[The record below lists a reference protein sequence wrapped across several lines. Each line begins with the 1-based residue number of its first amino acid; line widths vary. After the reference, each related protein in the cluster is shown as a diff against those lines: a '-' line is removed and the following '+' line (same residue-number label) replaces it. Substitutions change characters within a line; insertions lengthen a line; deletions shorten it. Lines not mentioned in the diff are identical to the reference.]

1 MEEKREITIKDLAKE
16 LKLSTATVS
25 RGLGD
30 FSKIKPNTKKRI
42 MDLAQERGYQINN
55 FAKSLRQNK
64 TFTIGVIVHEL
75 NSSFMVSVLSGIE
88 SILGGTE
95 YDLLIAHSAEQ
106 GKKEIVNANNLFHK
120 RVDGLIVSLAFD
132 TPDLKHFG
140 QFLNKNIPVVFFDR
154 VEENATGG
162 VNVIIDNFK
171 SGYQATKHLIDQG
184 CIRIAHLTG
193 NLSRNVYQRR
203 FEGYKAALAKHN
215 IPYDENLLFVSR
227 LNREDSVAAAQRM
240 IKMKGGMPDAL
251 FATGDFAATAC
262 IQTFKAA
269 GLNIPEDIAV
279 VGFNNDLISTVIE
292 PNLTTIN
299 YSGFRMGE
307 TVANLLLDHFSGK
320 ADISFTDT
328 IVMNAELITRAS
340 SLKKKK

>member
-1 MEEKREITIKDLAKE
+1 MEEKRDITIKDLAKE

-30 FSKIKPNTKKRI
+30 FSKIKPKTKKRI
-42 MDLAQERGYQINN
+42 MDLAHERGYQINN

-75 NSSFMVSVLSGIE
+75 NTSFMVSVLAGIE

-106 GKKEIVNANNLFHK
+106 GQKEIVNANNLFHK

-132 TPDLKHFG
+132 TPDLKHFD
-140 QFLNKNIPVVFFDR
+140 QFLNKKIPVVFFDR
-154 VEENATGG
+154 VEEITGGG

-171 SGYQATKHLIDQG
+171 SGYQATKHLLDQG
-184 CIRIAHLTG
+184 CKRIAHLTG

-203 FEGYKAALAKHN
+203 FEGYKTALAKNN
-215 IPYDENLLFVSR
+215 IPYDESLLFVSK
-227 LNREDSVAAAQRM
+227 LNKEDSTAVAQKIIAMENR
-240 IKMKGGMPDAL
+240 PDAL
-251 FATGDFAATAC
+251 FAAGDLAATVC
-262 IQTFKAA
+262 IQNFKAT
-269 GLNIPEDIAV
+269 GLKVPEDIAV

-328 IVMNAELITRAS
+328 IIMNSELVVRAS
-340 SLKKKK
+340 SLKKK